1 MILKNK
7 LNLKFN
13 QINKVLLLL
22 SRSDRYK
29 LVIVLVINTGLA
41 FLDLLGVALIG
52 IASAILI
59 RGLQFQ
65 SAGNQVTRFID
76 YCTINI
82 AIKLVFAFFLSN

>member
-7 LNLKFN
+7 WNLKFN

-29 LVIVLVINTGLA
+29 LVMVLIINTGLA
-41 FLDLLGVALIG
+41 FLDLIGVALIG
-52 IASAILI
+52 VASAILI

-65 SAGNQVTRFID
+65 GAGNQVTRFIE
-76 YCTINI
+76 
-82 AIKLVFAFFLSN
+82 FFNLSN